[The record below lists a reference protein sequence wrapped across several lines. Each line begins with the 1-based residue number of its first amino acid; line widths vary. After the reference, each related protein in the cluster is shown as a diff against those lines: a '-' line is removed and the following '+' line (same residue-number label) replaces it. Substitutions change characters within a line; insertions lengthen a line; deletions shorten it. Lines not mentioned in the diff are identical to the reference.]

1 MSQARTTDPAGGDP
15 AGRPRIMLVE
25 DDFLV
30 RLSLSETLSDEGWE
44 VVQAETGEEAVSL
57 LESLDGLAL
66 LMTDMQLSGA
76 VDGRAVAAAA
86 RVRSPDLPVLFMTG
100 RPESV
105 GDAKGPRDVI
115 VSKPFLPSEIAAHV
129 RRSLA
134 L

>member
-1 MSQARTTDPAGGDP
+1 MSHAQPTHATGGDP
-15 AGRPRIMLVE
+15 AGKARIMLVE

-44 VVQAETGEEAVSL
+44 VVEADTGEEAVRL
-57 LESLDGLAL
+57 LQSLDGLAL
-66 LMTDMQLSGA
+66 LMTDMQLSGT

-86 RVRSPDLPVLFMTG
+86 RARSPDLPVLFMTG

-134 L
+134 R